1 MGLNILSKK
10 LDSSRK
16 VFNNI
21 ILAVLD
27 AHLYCGI
34 NDSVQKGDGAIKD
47 IDVRRYFGNKE
58 DEYEYFL
65 IDIPETEWSMK
76 VFEDKTFKKD
86 EQSYYLLAGTDNVPS
101 KLSYDF
107 SLAYLRLCPRHLIS
121 IYDHVFSLSDI
132 EDIEKRGTYN
142 DKWYHRFK
150 KLDEY

>member
-34 NDSVQKGDGAIKD
+34 NDSNGAIKD
-47 IDVRRYFGNKE
+47 IDVRRYFGNKY

-86 EQSYYLLAGTDNVPS
+86 DNHIT
-101 KLSYDF
+101 
-107 SLAYLRLCPRHLIS
+107 C
-121 IYDHVFSLSDI
+121 
-132 EDIEKRGTYN
+132 
-142 DKWYHRFK
+142 
-150 KLDEY
+150 

>member
-1 MGLNILSKK
+1 MKNMGLNILSKK
-10 LDSSRK
+10 LDSSSK

-34 NDSVQKGDGAIKD
+34 NDSVQKGNGAIKD

-76 VFEDKTFKKD
+76 VFEDI
-86 EQSYYLLAGTDNVPS
+86 
-101 KLSYDF
+101 KLQGVKEITNIPWNG
-107 SLAYLRLCPRHLIS
+107 LN
-121 IYDHVFSLSDI
+121 
-132 EDIEKRGTYN
+132 K
-142 DKWYHRFK
+142 
-150 KLDEY
+150 